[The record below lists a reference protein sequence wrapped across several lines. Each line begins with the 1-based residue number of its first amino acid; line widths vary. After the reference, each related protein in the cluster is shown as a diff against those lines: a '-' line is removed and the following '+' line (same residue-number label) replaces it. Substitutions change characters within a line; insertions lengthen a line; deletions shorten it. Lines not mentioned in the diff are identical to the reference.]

1 MTPQALGAMIKRT
14 GITKSASRK
23 GNFYNY
29 HTEGYT
35 LTRQH
40 SNKYTFD
47 YVGRLQMAIRTEA
60 EQERLAERRR
70 EALEKV
76 LRLLQDKGIKTELSE
91 TTLWITLETN

>member
-29 HTEGYT
+29 YTEGYR

-40 SNKYTFD
+40 GNKYTFD
-47 YVGRLQMAIRTEA
+47 YVGRLELARRTEA
-60 EQERLAERRR
+60 EQERLAERRS
-70 EALEKV
+70 EAMQKV
-76 LRLLQDKGIKTELSE
+76 LTLLESKGIKVEISDG
-91 TTLWITLETN
+91 TLWITLETN

>member
-14 GITKSASRK
+14 GIRKSKSRK

-29 HTEGYT
+29 YTEGYT

-40 SNKYTFD
+40 ANKYTFD
-47 YVGRLQMAIRTEA
+47 YVGRLELARRTEA

-91 TTLWITLETN
+91 TTLWIDLETN

>member
-29 HTEGYT
+29 YTEGYR
-35 LTRQH
+35 LTRQYG
-40 SNKYTFD
+40 NKYTFD
-47 YVGRLQMAIRTEA
+47 YVGRLELARRTEA

-91 TTLWITLETN
+91 TTLWIDLETN